1 MKKGLLNISVFN
13 SEINDIINQNQ
24 DDNKPFIIK
33 EMNLNNNGHLSI
45 KSNIGSFQVDSV
57 PFYVALSQNAN
68 IPKVSNE
75 RDLWFE
81 NIKFDLTN
89 GLVMFNYK
97 YL

>member
-1 MKKGLLNISVFN
+1 MKKGLLSMSVFN
-13 SEINDIINQNQ
+13 AEINDIINQNQ
-24 DDNKPFIIK
+24 DDQQLIIK
-33 EMNLNNNGHLSI
+33 AMDLNNNGHLSI

-57 PFYVALSQNAN
+57 PFYVALSKKSNL
-68 IPKVSNE
+68 PKVNNN

-89 GLVMFNYK
+89 GLVLFHYK